1 MATIKN
7 TITMQDKMT
16 PVLRTIIKSM
26 QTTVDVMAG
35 VDKVS
40 NNAFR
45 KMQKDVQ
52 AASDALDNFNRDV
65 DEIPPAANQAA
76 NSFSRWRN
84 PLVTAASAI
93 YTIKAALQGVSQVT
107 GIADAFTLTTARLDL
122 MN

>member
-26 QTTVDVMAG
+26 QSTLDVMAG

-40 NNAFR
+40 DNAFR
-45 KMQKDVQ
+45 KMQKDVR
-52 AASDALDNFNRDV
+52 AASDALDNFNRGV

-76 NSFSRWRN
+76 NSFSRWKN
-84 PLVTAASAI
+84 PLVTRPPL
-93 YTIKAALQGVSQVT
+93 YTQLVSSLQEFPGDPILQ
-107 GIADAFTLTTARLDL
+107 TLLIIWVGF
-122 MN
+122 NE